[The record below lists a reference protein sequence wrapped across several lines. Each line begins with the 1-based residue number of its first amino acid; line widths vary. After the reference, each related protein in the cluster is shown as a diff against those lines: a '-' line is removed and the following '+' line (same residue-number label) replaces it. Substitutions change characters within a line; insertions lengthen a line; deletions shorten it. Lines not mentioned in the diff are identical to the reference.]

1 MNEEKKLDIQTSLGL
16 SAWLK
21 SNQVSLAF
29 TTYQIG
35 KIFMIGVNED
45 NTVHTIERTFPRCM
59 GIALQD
65 DTIWMS
71 SIFQMWRFEN
81 SLAKGQKFQGYDK
94 IYIPQLAYT
103 TGDLDIH
110 DIIVGENG
118 KPIFVNTRFNCLA
131 TISDTHSFK
140 PLWKPSFISQLT
152 AEDRCHL
159 NGLAGINGI
168 PKYVTVVGIS
178 DVKDG
183 WREHFNEGGVV
194 IDVATGEVVCR
205 GLSMP
210 HSPRVYKGKLWLLNA
225 GTGYF
230 GYVDIN
236 RKSFVPVTFCPG
248 FLRGLSFINEYAIV
262 GMSKNRNIKPFEN
275 LLLENEL
282 KAKGMEP
289 QCGLKIININTGEI
303 VEWVKIEGIV
313 KELYDI
319 LAIPNVAKPMVIGTY
334 KEDVH
339 RMISIEK

>member
-1 MNEEKKLDIQTSLGL
+1 M
-16 SAWLK
+16 
-21 SNQVSLAF
+21 
-29 TTYQIG
+29 
-35 KIFMIGVNED
+35 
-45 NTVHTIERTFPRCM
+45 
-59 GIALQD
+59 
-65 DTIWMS
+65 
-71 SIFQMWRFEN
+71 
-81 SLAKGQKFQGYDK
+81 
-94 IYIPQLAYT
+94 
-103 TGDLDIH
+103 
-110 DIIVGENG
+110 
-118 KPIFVNTRFNCLA
+118 
-131 TISDTHSFK
+131 
-140 PLWKPSFISQLT
+140 
-152 AEDRCHL
+152 
-159 NGLAGINGI
+159 
-168 PKYVTVVGIS
+168 
-178 DVKDG
+178 
-183 WREHFNEGGVV
+183 V

-334 KEDVH
+334 KEDIH